1 MTTYKRKAQHNR
13 RARTQSRMGR
23 SNHSRQVAAT
33 AEELTHDRITISGI
47 FWGSMQLLRTIV
59 NIMLV
64 DRITG

>member
-1 MTTYKRKAQHNR
+1 
-13 RARTQSRMGR
+13 MGR
-23 SNHSRQVAAT
+23 SNNSRQVVAT
-33 AEELTHDRITISGI
+33 VEELTHDRITISGI

>member
-13 RARTQSRMGR
+13 RAAHCRMGR
-23 SNHSRQVAAT
+23 SNNSRQVVAT
-33 AEELTHDRITISGI
+33 VEELTHDRITISGI

>member
-1 MTTYKRKAQHNR
+1 
-13 RARTQSRMGR
+13 MGR
-23 SNHSRQVAAT
+23 SNNSRQVAAT

-47 FWGSMQLLRTIV
+47 FWGSMQLLRMIV